1 MGLLIDRINV
11 RERAKY
17 EQNTIKVLKNVVKP
31 ITTREYLVPNNAKS
45 SAVYFWQNVL
55 LIPPVRDRHTF
66 PLTFIPTD
74 NKDIIVKARFSH
86 HPSGPLDNWTKY
98 EAMGS
103 PNKRVDIYFFG
114 ADDSDDP
121 NGDVEAHVINNRHL
135 YSDSDVKLLQQAL
148 ANFLKSGNFVNP
160 FCENIE
166 NNNIEQINCNT
177 NMNKKL
183 IRLTESDL
191 HRIVKESVNRIL
203 NEIGERPW
211 QDTEGYRKW
220 TKSDLDEFMRGDVNA
235 ANYGRGKVYTHFRE
249 VLEYSFNSNKK
260 ILFIKPTEEFEN
272 TDALHGFYDYHNEKY
287 EVIYHEF
294 PNGNTNCV
302 IVKIPM
308 GLQ

>member
-11 RERAKY
+11 REKAKY
-17 EQNTIKVLKNVVKP
+17 EQNTIKVLNNVVKP

-55 LIPPVRDRHTF
+55 LIPPVRDGHTF
-66 PLTFIPTD
+66 PLTFIPSD
-74 NKDIIVKARFSH
+74 NQNIIVKARFSH

-121 NGDVEAHVINNRHL
+121 NGDVEAHVISNKHL

-148 ANFLKSGNFVNP
+148 ANFFKSGNFVNP
-160 FCENIE
+160 FCENNE
-166 NNNIEQINCNT
+166 NNNTKQINCNT

-191 HRIVKESVNRIL
+191 HRIVKESVKKVLKEGVFDSKRIQAEL
-203 NEIGERPW
+203 DNSLGGGAMVADFHSSDDMVTIIAQPNAVDSHELDTVMNEL
-211 QDTEGYRKW
+211 GYMYYRMQPKAY
-220 TKSDLDEFMRGDVNA
+220 DA
-235 ANYGRGKVYTHFRE
+235 Y
-249 VLEYSFNSNKK
+249 
-260 ILFIKPTEEFEN
+260 LFIHKDSLGKYYDDETTNRLKME
-272 TDALHGFYDYHNEKY
+272 HGFDY
-287 EVIYHEF
+287 
-294 PNGNTNCV
+294 
-302 IVKIPM
+302 
-308 GLQ
+308 

>member
-1 MGLLIDRINV
+1 
-11 RERAKY
+11 
-17 EQNTIKVLKNVVKP
+17 
-31 ITTREYLVPNNAKS
+31 
-45 SAVYFWQNVL
+45 
-55 LIPPVRDRHTF
+55 
-66 PLTFIPTD
+66 
-74 NKDIIVKARFSH
+74 
-86 HPSGPLDNWTKY
+86 
-98 EAMGS
+98 
-103 PNKRVDIYFFG
+103 
-114 ADDSDDP
+114 
-121 NGDVEAHVINNRHL
+121 
-135 YSDSDVKLLQQAL
+135 
-148 ANFLKSGNFVNP
+148 
-160 FCENIE
+160 
-166 NNNIEQINCNT
+166 
-177 NMNKKL
+177 MNKKL

-191 HRIVKESVNRIL
+191 HRIVKESVNRLL

>member
-1 MGLLIDRINV
+1 MGFLIDRINV

-17 EQNTIKVLKNVVKP
+17 EQSTIKVLSNVVKP

-55 LIPPVRDRHTF
+55 LIPLVRDGHTF

-166 NNNIEQINCNT
+166 NNNID
-177 NMNKKL
+177 K
-183 IRLTESDL
+183 
-191 HRIVKESVNRIL
+191 
-203 NEIGERPW
+203 
-211 QDTEGYRKW
+211 
-220 TKSDLDEFMRGDVNA
+220 
-235 ANYGRGKVYTHFRE
+235 
-249 VLEYSFNSNKK
+249 
-260 ILFIKPTEEFEN
+260 
-272 TDALHGFYDYHNEKY
+272 
-287 EVIYHEF
+287 
-294 PNGNTNCV
+294 
-302 IVKIPM
+302 
-308 GLQ
+308 

>member
-1 MGLLIDRINV
+1 MCGKINETISNRQIFIIKNAMGLLIDRINV

-17 EQNTIKVLKNVVKP
+17 EQNTIKVLNNVVKP

-55 LIPPVRDRHTF
+55 LIPPVRDGHTF

-114 ADDSDDP
+114 ADDSDDQ

-160 FCENIE
+160 FCSSVL
-166 NNNIEQINCNT
+166 NN
-177 NMNKKL
+177 
-183 IRLTESDL
+183 
-191 HRIVKESVNRIL
+191 
-203 NEIGERPW
+203 
-211 QDTEGYRKW
+211 
-220 TKSDLDEFMRGDVNA
+220 
-235 ANYGRGKVYTHFRE
+235 
-249 VLEYSFNSNKK
+249 
-260 ILFIKPTEEFEN
+260 
-272 TDALHGFYDYHNEKY
+272 
-287 EVIYHEF
+287 
-294 PNGNTNCV
+294 
-302 IVKIPM
+302 
-308 GLQ
+308 